1 MLITDFETDEEGM
14 TVPYP
19 AVFDDIRRNHGFV
32 DLRGRPD
39 LALGIFEGSE
49 STALRGLLARLS
61 ESDSALFTLGCD
73 LGTHEEPESDDTARC
88 VAGGYIQL
96 MSASYAE
103 CSPDDYSTFGWAI
116 GQALEG
122 RAQEHNWTV
131 RFVLK
136 LVVLSLDE
144 FSGLTP
150 SLWIWFD
157 AAAHTLEA
165 ALVSRE
171 VLIGSLQDLLTDE
184 HLTSVFRQE
193 PDESEC

>member
-1 MLITDFETDEEGM
+1 
-14 TVPYP
+14 
-19 AVFDDIRRNHGFV
+19 
-32 DLRGRPD
+32 
-39 LALGIFEGSE
+39 
-49 STALRGLLARLS
+49 
-61 ESDSALFTLGCD
+61 
-73 LGTHEEPESDDTARC
+73 
-88 VAGGYIQL
+88 

-103 CSPDDYSTFGWAI
+103 CSPDDYTTFGWAI
-116 GQALEG
+116 AESLEG

-144 FSGLTP
+144 FSGRTP

-157 AAAHTLEA
+157 AAAHTPEA

-184 HLTSVFRQE
+184 HLSSVFRQE